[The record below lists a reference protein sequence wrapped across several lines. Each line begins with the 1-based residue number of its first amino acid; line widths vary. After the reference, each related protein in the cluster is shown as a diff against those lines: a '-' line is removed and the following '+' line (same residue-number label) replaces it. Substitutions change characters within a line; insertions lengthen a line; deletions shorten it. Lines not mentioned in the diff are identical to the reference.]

1 LRISDYKFENSKND
15 FKTFL
20 NEKEEQPRLSVLE
33 NYKKIVRVMNNCYVN
48 GFEIQNKFKNRLEKD
63 VANDEEFLLYQ

>member
-1 LRISDYKFENSKND
+1 
-15 FKTFL
+15 L

-33 NYKKIVRVMNNCYVN
+33 NYKKIVRVMTNCYVN